1 MLDFERSLNDLSL
14 WQDTNRNLTKV
25 DQMLG
30 QYREHT
36 NDQAEAMALVKHLFN
51 PFPVSWNYI
60 TVHIAQMAFELHKAG
75 VISFFILVHSPL

>member
-51 PFPVSWNYI
+51 PFPVS
-60 TVHIAQMAFELHKAG
+60 
-75 VISFFILVHSPL
+75 